1 MKTWH
6 YAISATQRESAPET
20 ELPNLVTGG
29 LLGPNTLVWSE
40 GMASWEPAAK
50 ALPQYFASAPPVG
63 GPPPL
68 PVGGKVPPS
77 KRSHEIDF
85 EIHGDDLQ
93 MVEVELDPNETVI
106 AEAGGMCFMEEG
118 IEFETKMGD
127 GSAPSRGFFGAL
139 KNIGKRVLTGESIF
153 MTHFTNRGGQKR
165 KVAFAAPY
173 PGKVVPLD
181 LAKLGGEIICEKDS
195 FLCAALGTSIGIA
208 FNRKLGAG
216 LFGGEGFILQ
226 RLQGDGLAFVHAGG
240 TIIRRDLKGETL
252 RVDTGCLVAMTSGIQ
267 YDIQRAGNLKS
278 MIFGGEGLFLA
289 TLRGHGTVWL
299 QSLPFSR
306 LADRI
311 LANAPS
317 SGGGATGEGSV
328 LGGLGRLLDGE

>member
-1 MKTWH
+1 MKIWH
-6 YAISATQRESAPET
+6 YAITETQRESTQESD
-20 ELPNLVTGG
+20 LPNLVTGG
-29 LLGPNTLVWSE
+29 LLQPATLVWTE
-40 GMASWEPAAK
+40 GMAKWETAGK
-50 ALPQYFASAPPVG
+50 VLPQLFTTITA

-68 PVGGKVPPS
+68 PLGPRGAT

-93 MVEVELDPNETVI
+93 LVEIELDPTETVI
-106 AEAGGMCFMEEG
+106 AEAGGMCYMEED
-118 IEFETKMGD
+118 IVFETRMGD
-127 GSAPSRGFFGAL
+127 GSAPTGGFFGAL
-139 KNIGKRVLTGESIF
+139 KNIGKRVLTGESLF
-153 MTHFTNRGGQKR
+153 MTHFTNGGSRKR

-173 PGKVVPLD
+173 PGKVIPLD
-181 LAKLGGEIICEKDS
+181 LAKLGGEIICEKDA
-195 FLCAALGTSIGIA
+195 FLCAALGTSVGIA

-252 RVDTGCLVAMTSGIQ
+252 RVDTGCLVAMTASIQ

-278 MIFGGEGLFLA
+278 MVFGGEGMFLA

-311 LANAPS
+311 IASAPS
-317 SGGGATGEGSV
+317 SGGSATGEGSV
-328 LGGLGRLLDGE
+328 LGGLGRLLDGN